1 MTKKLLFV
9 CVIVCVVAMVALAAD
24 AITGKW
30 VYEQAGRQGGTPRQT
45 TLDLKASGTTL
56 TGTVT
61 APAMGGRGGGGAA
74 APATPPAPVATPI
87 TNGKVDGNNISFD
100 VVRETQAGSMTTKY
114 AGTVAGAELQLKI
127 TSNRGGQDTTVDA
140 VAKRAAN

>member
-9 CVIVCVVAMVALAAD
+9 CAIVCVVALVALAAD

-61 APAMGGRGGGGAA
+61 MPGRGGGGGGA
-74 APATPPAPVATPI
+74 APAAPAATAI
-87 TNGKVDGNNISFD
+87 SNGKVDGNNISFD

-114 AGTVAGAELQLKI
+114 AGTVAGAELNLKV
-127 TSNRGGQDTTVDA
+127 TSNRGGQDTTVEV

>member
-9 CVIVCVVAMVALAAD
+9 CAIVCVVAMVALAAD

-30 VYEQAGRQGGTPRQT
+30 IYEQAGRQGGTPRQT

-61 APAMGGRGGGGAA
+61 APGRGGGGGGA
-74 APATPPAPVATPI
+74 APAAPAATAI
-87 TNGKVDGNNISFD
+87 SNGKVDGNNISFD

-114 AGTVAGAELQLKI
+114 TGTVAGAELNLKI
-127 TSNRGGQDTTVDA
+127 TSNRGGQDTTVEA